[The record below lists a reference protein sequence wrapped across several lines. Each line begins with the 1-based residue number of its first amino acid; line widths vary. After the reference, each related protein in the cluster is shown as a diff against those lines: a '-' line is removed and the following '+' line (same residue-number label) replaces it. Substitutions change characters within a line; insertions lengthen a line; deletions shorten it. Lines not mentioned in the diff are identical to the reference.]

1 MMQRFC
7 QFTLDLFA
15 AGPGADL
22 AMTRKVPHTE
32 RTAHDQTCNE
42 KTPEPENRPDFQSNQ
57 ALAPVLRT
65 QPAIDFIAND
75 SPDSLPPTLSLPRLD
90 VDLSLH
96 DVPTAAVAPVF
107 KSPRQPG
114 QSALN
119 TVASNQTQQMQ
130 ALAQALPT
138 ASFRHPLATR
148 EIVLGG
154 VQIAYELKRGK
165 RRTIGFTVGHEG
177 LAVSAPKWVTLV
189 DVDKAVREKAV
200 WIVKKLQE
208 THQRHQHLEAA
219 RIDWQDGAL
228 IRFLGR
234 DVRVVL
240 APSHAFSGPGAALE
254 SSGVAGGA
262 QIHAVTPVGPEMR
275 VLYVGLPQC
284 ASAAQIRD
292 VVQAWLMRQA
302 RQIFIE
308 RLNHFQPALGVQWRK
323 LGLSSA
329 GTRWGSA
336 SADGSIRLNW
346 RLIHFQLSVIDY
358 VVAHE
363 LSHLRVMDHS
373 PRFWDT
379 VRKVV
384 PDYAELRKQLKAE
397 PLPRW

>member
-1 MMQRFC
+1 MMQRLC
-7 QFTLDLFA
+7 RFTLDLFGA
-15 AGPGADL
+15 VPGADL
-22 AMTRKVPHTE
+22 GMTRPVPHTG
-32 RTAHDQTCNE
+32 RAAHEQTCDE
-42 KTPEPENRPDFQSNQ
+42 KTLAPANPPEFELNRP
-57 ALAPVLRT
+57 LAPVLRA
-65 QPAIDFIAND
+65 QPAIDLVAD
-75 SPDSLPPTLSLPRLD
+75 ALPDSVRPALSVPGLG

-96 DVPTAAVAPVF
+96 DVLTAAAVPVG
-107 KSPRQPG
+107 SPPRQPC
-114 QSALN
+114 QSPLN
-119 TVASNQTQQMQ
+119 TEPSHQNQP
-130 ALAQALPT
+130 LQALPLPLPP

-154 VQIAYELKRGK
+154 VHVAYELKRGK

-189 DVDKAVREKAV
+189 DVDKAVREKAG
-200 WIVKKLQE
+200 WIVKKLEE
-208 THQRHQHLEAA
+208 TQQRHQHLESA

-228 IRFLGR
+228 VRFLGR

-240 APSHAFSGPGAALE
+240 DPSHTFSGPGAALA
-254 SSGVAGGA
+254 SNVAAAEA
-262 QIHAVTPVGPEMR
+262 QIHAVTPIGSEIR
-275 VLYVGLPQC
+275 ALYVGLPHT

-302 RQIFIE
+302 RERFIE

-346 RLIHFQLSVIDY
+346 RLIHFQPSVIDY
-358 VVAHE
+358 VVVHE

-379 VRKVV
+379 VRTVV